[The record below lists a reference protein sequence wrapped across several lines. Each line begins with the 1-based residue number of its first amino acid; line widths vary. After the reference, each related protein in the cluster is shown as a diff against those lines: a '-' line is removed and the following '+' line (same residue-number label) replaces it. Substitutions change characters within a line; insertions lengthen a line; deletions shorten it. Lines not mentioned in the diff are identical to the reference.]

1 MANETSAEKAKREA
15 DEAARKEAL
24 AKAEAESKAKADAG
38 AKERAEAAE
47 KTREEAA
54 KNSERKPADRP
65 VSAAKPAASAET
77 PHPTQAELDAMRN
90 GTYRHGREA
99 KSDDKSLGYKT
110 R

>member
-1 MANETSAEKAKREA
+1 MANENSAEKAKREA

-24 AKAEAESKAKADAG
+24 AKAEAESKEKADAD

-47 KTREEAA
+47 KARVEAA
-54 KNSERKPADRP
+54 KNAERKLANRP
-65 VSAAKPAASAET
+65 DTAGKPAASAET

-99 KSDDKSLGYKT
+99 KADGKSLDYKT